1 MEAFL
6 NFSNSNIWSEIWPEI
21 VLALGAILIL
31 GIDLFR
37 KNGSASFVGI
47 LAIILQATLL
57 VIHLV
62 DYLVWHHTF
71 DRDTFSGMLQQ
82 GIQGDVMRS
91 FFLLS
96 SLLVSILGHQYLKG
110 KKLRSGE
117 FHHLTMLATAGLM
130 LLVQSNH
137 FLMLFVALE
146 TVAVCFYTLVAYNR
160 NSAKSLEAGM
170 KYLIFGA
177 LSSSMLLFGIVLL
190 YGVAANP
197 EAWGAS
203 YENFADQDPLGF
215 QYLGNLLEANPDH
228 LLLRAGVV
236 LIIAGIA
243 FKIGA
248 APFQIWVP
256 DVYHGSPMPITAF
269 LAVSSKAAG
278 FFILINLVNGPFLG
292 MADFLLPLFG
302 FVATFTIFFGNLA
315 ACTQRNLK
323 RMLGLS
329 GVAHAGYL
337 LVAVMASMHFA
348 GDSDRA
354 IWVLFFYLFVYLFAS
369 FSVFGVMGLAQLED
383 DTEHEFSHYEDLAKK
398 HPWLG
403 FVLVSGIGS
412 LAGIPPFAGFVAKLL
427 LISVAY
433 QASLYF
439 SLAAM
444 IIGVAISIYYYFG
457 WIREITFHP
466 KPTFSDE
473 VSDKDKDPWFQVS
486 QVGMFK
492 FCMLFLA
499 VISIV
504 FGLWQGP
511 FGDSF

>member
-37 KNGSASFVGI
+37 KNGSSISTGM
-47 LAIILQATLL
+47 LAIILQAILL
-57 VIHLV
+57 IIHLV

-71 DRDTFSGMLQQ
+71 DRETFSGMLQQ

-203 YENFADQDPLGF
+203 YDNFSGQDPLGF

-269 LAVSSKAAG
+269 LAVSSKASG
-278 FFILINLVNGPFLG
+278 FFILINLVNGPFL
-292 MADFLLPLFG
+292 
-302 FVATFTIFFGNLA
+302 
-315 ACTQRNLK
+315 
-323 RMLGLS
+323 
-329 GVAHAGYL
+329 
-337 LVAVMASMHFA
+337 
-348 GDSDRA
+348 
-354 IWVLFFYLFVYLFAS
+354 
-369 FSVFGVMGLAQLED
+369 
-383 DTEHEFSHYEDLAKK
+383 
-398 HPWLG
+398 
-403 FVLVSGIGS
+403 
-412 LAGIPPFAGFVAKLL
+412 
-427 LISVAY
+427 
-433 QASLYF
+433 
-439 SLAAM
+439 
-444 IIGVAISIYYYFG
+444 
-457 WIREITFHP
+457 
-466 KPTFSDE
+466 
-473 VSDKDKDPWFQVS
+473 
-486 QVGMFK
+486 
-492 FCMLFLA
+492 
-499 VISIV
+499 
-504 FGLWQGP
+504 
-511 FGDSF
+511 